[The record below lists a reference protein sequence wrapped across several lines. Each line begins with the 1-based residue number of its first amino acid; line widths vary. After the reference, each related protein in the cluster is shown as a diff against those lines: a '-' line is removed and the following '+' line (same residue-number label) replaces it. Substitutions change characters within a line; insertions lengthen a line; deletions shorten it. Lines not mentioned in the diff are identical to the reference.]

1 MRPQLHVSTTPAG
14 NATGATLREAFL
26 FFNSTELIGA
36 PMSFAKGAEIYGENE
51 PADFVYMV
59 LSGTVRSYRILSD
72 GRRQIEG
79 FHFSGDIFGFET
91 GAEHDA
97 SAEAVTSATVLMIRR
112 NILLGVAARDMAV
125 ATHLWKM
132 TARQLDHARKHALL
146 LVKSAPE
153 RVASFL
159 LEMARLG
166 TDNAVELPMPRQDIA
181 DYLGLTIETISRTL
195 SLLQQEAAIDLPNS
209 RRILLRDRGALT
221 SLNS

>member
-1 MRPQLHVSTTPAG
+1 MRPQFHVSTTPAG

-26 FFNSTELIGA
+26 FFNSAELIGA

-51 PADFVYMV
+51 PADFLYMV

-97 SAEAVTSATVLMIRR
+97 SAEAVTSATVLVIRR
-112 NILLGVAARDMAV
+112 NILLSVAARDMAV
-125 ATHLWKM
+125 ATQLWKM

-146 LVKSAPE
+146 LVKSAQE
-153 RVASFL
+153 RVAAFL

-166 TDNAVELPMPRQDIA
+166 TGNAVDLPMPRQDIA